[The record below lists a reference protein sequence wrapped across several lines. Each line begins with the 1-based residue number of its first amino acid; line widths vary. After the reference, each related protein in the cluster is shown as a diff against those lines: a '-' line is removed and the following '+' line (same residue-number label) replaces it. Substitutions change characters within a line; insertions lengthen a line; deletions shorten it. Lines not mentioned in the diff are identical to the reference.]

1 MRILTKYV
9 KLDQV
14 HRKICLQIYDL
25 TSKNEV
31 KWECNSVSLVISIHQ
46 CESKSRM
53 QFDVYKNHIRLYI
66 GDAGSSRWYCKENP
80 KAKKRW
86 KPAMLSLSTS
96 WL

>member
-14 HRKICLQIYDL
+14 HRKISLQIYDL

-53 QFDVYKNHIRLYI
+53 QFDVYKNHILLYI
-66 GDAGSSRWYCKENP
+66 GV
-80 KAKKRW
+80 
-86 KPAMLSLSTS
+86 SLHPQ
-96 WL
+96 